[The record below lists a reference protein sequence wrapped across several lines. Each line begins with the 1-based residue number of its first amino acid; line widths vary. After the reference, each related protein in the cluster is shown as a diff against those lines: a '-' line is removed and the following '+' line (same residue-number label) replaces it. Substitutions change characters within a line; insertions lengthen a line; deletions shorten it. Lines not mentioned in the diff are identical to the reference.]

1 MASVLVIEDERKLAK
16 SLERGLRNAGYDV
29 AIAGKGDEGLELA
42 LGGEFGCIVLDWML
56 PGADGLTVISTLRQ
70 EGVLTPILLLTAR
83 DAVEDRV
90 FGLETGADDYLVKPF
105 AFAELLA
112 RVKALL
118 RRGQVDRETI
128 LKVGDLE
135 LDLLARRVLRRG
147 EIVSMTQREIEVLE
161 YFMRHVNQAVTREM
175 LGRDV
180 WKEPDYVLT
189 NVAEVYVNLLR
200 KKLDTPGDPTLIVTI
215 RGVGYMLKAEP

>member
-1 MASVLVIEDERKLAK
+1 MPHVLVIEDERKLAK
-16 SLERGLRNAGYDV
+16 SLERGLRNANFDV
-29 AIAGKGDEGLELA
+29 TVADKGNEGLELA
-42 LGGEFGCIVLDWML
+42 IRHGFDCIILDWML
-56 PGADGLTVISTLRQ
+56 PGTDGLTVLATLRK
-70 EGVLTPILLLTAR
+70 EDVLTPVLLLTAR
-83 DAVEDRV
+83 DAIEDRV
-90 FGLETGADDYLVKPF
+90 LGLETGADDYLVKPF

-118 RRGQVDRETI
+118 RRRQVDRETS

-135 LDLLARRVLRRG
+135 LDLLARRLLHRG
-147 EIVSMTQREIEVLE
+147 EAVSMTQREIDVLE
-161 YFMRHVNQAVTREM
+161 YLMRHANQPVTREM

-200 KKLDTPGDPTLIVTI
+200 KKLDMPGAPSLIINI
-215 RGVGYMLKAEP
+215 RGVGYMLKAET